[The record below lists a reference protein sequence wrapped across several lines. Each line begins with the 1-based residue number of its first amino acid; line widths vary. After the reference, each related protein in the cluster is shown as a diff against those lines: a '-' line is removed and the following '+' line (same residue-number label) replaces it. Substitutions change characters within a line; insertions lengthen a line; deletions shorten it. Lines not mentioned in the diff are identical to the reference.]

1 MLGVGREPLPT
12 RVRCGQAGGD
22 PGAGAAFLEAE
33 GQSPLMVLFQPQPGF
48 KNFAFLRQT
57 LRALK
62 KSTASGAG
70 PLGCV
75 TGTCWAAHPQRP
87 RFNSHGLPRAPPPGL
102 SPPPSLLFLHPLTPK
117 PPGSCPPWE
126 TLRTPSVWVPPPGR
140 AGVAHGPSF
149 CRVTGTCTGDV
160 CLEVGAALAGPSLTQ
175 FLSQR
180 PFPAL
185 ANLRS
190 LASQGCIRVVLG
202 PAGHQAREVR
212 LERLSLPRGPSP
224 KPFLASPFDLHAA
237 VGFFGQRSPSWW
249 TLRL

>member
-12 RVRCGQAGGD
+12 RGRCGQAGGD
-22 PGAGAAFLEAE
+22 PGGGAAFLKAE

-102 SPPPSLLFLHPLTPK
+102 SPPPSLLFLHPSPQSPPAPVHPGKPSGPLLCGFHPLAVQVWLTA
-117 PPGSCPPWE
+117 PPSAGSRAHAQVTSAW
-126 TLRTPSVWVPPPGR
+126 RWGR
-140 AGVAHGPSF
+140 LWRDHP
-149 CRVTGTCTGDV
+149 
-160 CLEVGAALAGPSLTQ
+160 
-175 FLSQR
+175 
-180 PFPAL
+180 
-185 ANLRS
+185 
-190 LASQGCIRVVLG
+190 
-202 PAGHQAREVR
+202 
-212 LERLSLPRGPSP
+212 
-224 KPFLASPFDLHAA
+224 
-237 VGFFGQRSPSWW
+237 
-249 TLRL
+249 